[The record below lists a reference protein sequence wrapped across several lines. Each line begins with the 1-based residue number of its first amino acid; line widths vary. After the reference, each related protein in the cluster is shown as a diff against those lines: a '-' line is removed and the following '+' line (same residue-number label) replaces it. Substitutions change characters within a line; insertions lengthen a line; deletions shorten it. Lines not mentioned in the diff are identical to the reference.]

1 MSAPR
6 GRGKSATAEERAVDG
21 VGLVAPAKGPR
32 STVGDS
38 WIRLFAAFSGAVV
51 ALSLAYGSA
60 VAGVFLVLMACA
72 LPPSGVTWRPVNA
85 MFVMTRYV
93 PFAIV
98 WVAFTTGYL
107 RLVAAFG
114 HQIPPQAQL
123 ESMLEMGGLEW
134 LGMLITVVVVA
145 PVVEEI
151 LFRGYLFTAL
161 SKSLPMWA
169 AQFVTAALF
178 GLVHGWDYAVPVGV
192 LSLFFGYL
200 RQRYGSL
207 FPSILAHAVHNGV
220 TVGVVMT
227 WPSALDLLHNR

>member
-1 MSAPR
+1 MSDSR
-6 GRGKSATAEERAVDG
+6 GRSKSATAAERGEDG
-21 VGLVAPAKGPR
+21 AGLIAPPEGPR
-32 STVGDS
+32 SAVGDS
-38 WIRLFAAFSGAVV
+38 WIRLFAALSGFVV
-51 ALSLAYGSA
+51 GMPLSSDPAF
-60 VAGVFLVLMACA
+60 AGVFLVLMTCA
-72 LPPSGVTWRPVNA
+72 LPPPGVTWRPVSA
-85 MFVMTRYV
+85 ISVMTRYV
-93 PFAIV
+93 PFAII
-98 WVAFTTGYL
+98 WVAFTTGYM

-114 HQIPPQAQL
+114 HQIPPQEQL
-123 ESMLEMGGLEW
+123 ESMLEMAGLEW

-161 SKSLPMWA
+161 SKSLPMWG
-169 AQFVTAALF
+169 AQLVTATLF

-227 WPSALDLLHNR
+227 WPSALDLFHNR

>member
-1 MSAPR
+1 MSDPR
-6 GRGKSATAEERAVDG
+6 GRGKSATAEERAVKG
-21 VGLVAPAKGPR
+21 AGLVVPAKDPW
-32 STVGDS
+32 SAVGDS
-38 WIRLFAAFSGAVV
+38 WIRLFVAFSGVVV
-51 ALSLAYGSA
+51 ALSFAYGPA
-60 VAGVFLVLMACA
+60 FAGVFLVLMACA
-72 LPPSGVTWRPVNA
+72 LPPPGVTWRPVRA

-93 PFAIV
+93 PFAVV

-123 ESMLEMGGLEW
+123 ELMLEMGGLEW
-134 LGMLITVVVVA
+134 LGMLVTVVVVA

-161 SKSLPMWA
+161 SKSLPMWG

-192 LSLFFGYL
+192 LALFFGYL

-207 FPSILAHAVHNGV
+207 LPSILAHAVHNGV

-227 WPSALDLLHNR
+227 WPSALDLFHNR